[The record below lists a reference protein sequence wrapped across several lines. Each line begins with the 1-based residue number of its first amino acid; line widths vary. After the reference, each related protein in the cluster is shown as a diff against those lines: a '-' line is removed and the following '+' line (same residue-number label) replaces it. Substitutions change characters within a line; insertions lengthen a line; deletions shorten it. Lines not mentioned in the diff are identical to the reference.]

1 MAKQKKKRN
10 KKYTGVDAAT
20 KRPSIT
26 RVSAVNRSR
35 FGQWRHDHQ
44 RQLSIARTV
53 VIIIVALIIIVS
65 GVMSLF

>member
-26 RVSAVNRSR
+26 VSAVNRSR

-53 VIIIVALIIIVS
+53 AIIIVALIIIVS